1 MKGAISLARES
12 TKGRISRLID
22 GSPGEILLRSSFAQ
36 LGTPSRI
43 TRALSALVAEGKL
56 VRLGYGVYA
65 KARPSSLSNKP
76 IPRKLLEELTPE
88 IFEQLNVPIS
98 YGKAITDYVSGNTT
112 QIPTVLVINT
122 GNKRISRKI
131 SLGGREV
138 KYEKNIRSASSVN
151 SGSKR

>member
-1 MKGAISLARES
+1 MARES
-12 TKGRISRLID
+12 TKSRISLLID

-43 TRALSALVAEGKL
+43 TRALSALVVEGKI

-65 KARPSSLSNKP
+65 KAKPSSLSGKP
-76 IPRKLLEELTPE
+76 IPRKVLEELTPE
-88 IFEQLNVPIS
+88 IFEQLNVPFS

-112 QIPTVLVINT
+112 QIPTALVINT
-122 GNKRISRKI
+122 GAKRITRKI

-138 KYEKNIRSASSVN
+138 KYEKDFRGAS
-151 SGSKR
+151 

>member
-1 MKGAISLARES
+1 MARES
-12 TKGRISRLID
+12 TKSRISLLID

-43 TRALSALVAEGKL
+43 TRALSALVVEGKI

-65 KARPSSLSNKP
+65 KAKPSSLSGKP
-76 IPRKLLEELTPE
+76 IPRKVLEELTPE
-88 IFEQLNVPIS
+88 IFEQLDVPIS

-112 QIPTVLVINT
+112 QIPTALVINT
-122 GNKRISRKI
+122 GTKRISRKI

-138 KYEKNIRSASSVN
+138 KYEKDFRGVS
-151 SGSKR
+151 